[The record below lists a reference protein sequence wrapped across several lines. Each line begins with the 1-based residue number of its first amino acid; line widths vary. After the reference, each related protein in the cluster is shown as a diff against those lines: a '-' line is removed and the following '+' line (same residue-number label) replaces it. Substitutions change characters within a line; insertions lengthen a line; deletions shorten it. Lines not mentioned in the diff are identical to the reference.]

1 MSDRHGRDTGT
12 GPPAVEDFLGNGH
25 IMRIYAQTPAR
36 RTRQIVADLLA
47 LAVIA
52 VSVWF
57 ALLVHDA
64 IMLLAG
70 PGRAAES
77 AGDRLAGGLESAGN
91 AASRV
96 PLVGDTLKKPLLS
109 AAGAGT
115 DLSQAGVSAQHSV
128 SHLAFLVAVVLVVVP
143 VLLVLLVWL
152 PPRLRWVRA
161 TAGARRLLVGPGG
174 ADLFALR
181 ALTGPLRDLP
191 TARVPAGGF
200 ADAWRRGDQ
209 AAIEDLCRV
218 GLKQLGLRS

>member
-1 MSDRHGRDTGT
+1 M
-12 GPPAVEDFLGNGH
+12 
-25 IMRIYAQTPAR
+25 
-36 RTRQIVADLLA
+36 VADLFA

-77 AGDRLAGGLESAGN
+77 AGDQLAGGLNDAGN
-91 AASRV
+91 AASKV
-96 PLVGDTLKKPLLS
+96 PLLGDTLKKPLVS
-109 AAGAGT
+109 AAEAGSG
-115 DLSQAGVSAQHSV
+115 LARAGESVQHSV
-128 SHLAFLVAVVLVVVP
+128 SHLAFLVAVVLVVLP
-143 VLLVLLVWL
+143 VLTVLALWL

-161 TAGARRLLVGPGG
+161 SASARRLLEAPGG

-181 ALTGPLRDLP
+181 ALTGPLRDLAGVETP
-191 TARVPAGGF
+191 ARGL

-209 AAIEDLCRV
+209 AVIDDLSRV
-218 GLKQLGLRS
+218 GLRRLGLRP